1 MQPHHGA
8 VVGAEGA
15 HGVGQHLL
23 EGEEN
28 LVVEAAHQIA
38 VGPAGDKGGPRSSPK
53 VAPGHSASPLPSIP
67 QKKPAKNKKQRSS
80 PLTKK
85 CG

>member
-1 MQPHHGA
+1 MQPHHSA
-8 VVGAEGA
+8 IVGAEGA
-15 HGVGQHLL
+15 HRVSQHLL

-38 VGPAGDKGGPRSSPK
+38 VGPAGDKGGPRSSSK
-53 VAPGHSASPLPSIP
+53 VAPGDGASPLPQNP
-67 QKKPAKNKKQRSS
+67 QGSS